1 MYVTHESRSALA
13 RSHLFLKIACECSAD
28 KRVEFEAFVEAAIIF
43 ARAALHR
50 FKTRHESHP
59 DWKHWWNGL
68 RGNASIEF
76 FRTERDWLLKEAS
89 PKIGQKAFVGS
100 VIMGTATASPASYS
114 PMKAGEFY
122 YFEGPEIPATVTVDR
137 HLKEV
142 ERLLKEA
149 EAKFV

>member
-1 MYVTHESRSALA
+1 
-13 RSHLFLKIACECSAD
+13 
-28 KRVEFEAFVEAAIIF
+28 
-43 ARAALHR
+43 
-50 FKTRHESHP
+50 
-59 DWKHWWNGL
+59 
-68 RGNASIEF
+68 
-76 FRTERDWLLKEAS
+76 
-89 PKIGQKAFVGS
+89 
-100 VIMGTATASPASYS
+100 MGTATASPASYS